1 MQKIFLFIFYSLLLV
16 ACKHEKSITP
26 QQIDMTESIYSS
38 VTIQPDSL
46 YQVYAVISGIL
57 EKTFVEEG
65 NVVTK
70 NQTLFKVTNTA
81 PELNAQNAKLALDL
95 ANDNYSGGITVLQSI
110 KDEINAAQLKYKN
123 DSINYFRQKNLW
135 DQKIGSKIEF
145 DTKKLNYDLAK
156 NNLITL
162 QSKLNRTK
170 NELYINVKQAKNNY
184 NTTLVATKDYTIKS
198 SINGKIYAIN
208 KNLGELINTNTTI
221 ATLGSA
227 NQFIVEMLVDEVDIV
242 KVIKGQQV
250 IINLDAYK
258 GEVFTAKVTKILPKK
273 DERNQTF
280 KVEAVFNIQPKVL
293 YPGLSG
299 EANIVIGK
307 RENVVAIPI
316 EYLLDGDK
324 VKTDAGIISI
334 KTGMRNME
342 YIEVLS
348 GITEKTILYKTEE

>member
-1 MQKIFLFIFYSLLLV
+1 MRKLSLFVLFILLIV
-16 ACKHEKSITP
+16 SCKKEE
-26 QQIDMTESIYSS
+26 QIRPKRINMTESIYSS
-38 VTIQPDSL
+38 VIIQPDSL

-65 NVVTK
+65 QKVTK
-70 NQTLFKVTNTA
+70 NQALFKVTNTA

-135 DQKIGSKIEF
+135 DQKIGSKLEF
-145 DTKKLNYDLAK
+145 DTKKLNYDLSK
-156 NNLITL
+156 NNLTTL
-162 QSKLNRTK
+162 QSKLKRTK

-184 NTTLVATKDYTIKS
+184 NTSLVASKDYTIKS
-198 SINGKIYAIN
+198 SINGKVYAIN
-208 KNLGELINTNTTI
+208 KNLGELINTTTPI
-221 ATLGSA
+221 ATLGSDS
-227 NQFIVEMLVDEVDIV
+227 QFIVEMLVDEVDIV
-242 KVIKGQQV
+242 KVIMGQQV
-250 IINLDAYK
+250 IISLDAYK
-258 GEVFTAKVTKILPKK
+258 GETFTAKVTKIVPKK

-280 KVEAVFNIQPKVL
+280 KVEAVFDTQPKVL

-307 RENVVAIPI
+307 RENVLTIPL
-316 EYLLDGDK
+316 EYLLEEDK
-324 VKTDAGIISI
+324 IKTDAGIIAI

-348 GITEKTILYKTEE
+348 GITEKTILYKSDK

>member
-1 MQKIFLFIFYSLLLV
+1 MRKLTLLFIFSLLFV
-16 ACKHEKSITP
+16 SCKKEEYITP
-26 QQIDMTESIYSS
+26 KRINMTESIYSS
-38 VTIQPDSL
+38 VIIQPDSL

-57 EKTFVEEG
+57 EKIVVEEG
-65 NVVTK
+65 DIITK
-70 NQTLFKVTNTA
+70 NQTLFKVINTT
-81 PELNAQNAKLALDL
+81 PELNAKNAKLALDL
-95 ANDNYSGGITVLQSI
+95 ANDNYSGGINVLQSI
-110 KDEINAAQLKYKN
+110 KDEINAAHLKYKN

-156 NNLITL
+156 NNLKTL
-162 QSKLNRTK
+162 ESKLDRTK
-170 NELYINVKQAKNNY
+170 NELFINVQQAKNNY
-184 NTTLVATKDYTIKS
+184 NTSLVATKDYTIKS
-198 SINGKIYAIN
+198 SINGKVYAIN
-208 KNLGELINTNTTI
+208 KNLGELINTNTPI

-242 KVIKGQQV
+242 KIIKGQQV
-250 IINLDAYK
+250 LINLDAYK
-258 GEVFTAKVTKILPKK
+258 EEVFTAKVTKILPKK

-280 KVEAVFNIQPKVL
+280 KVEAVFDSQPKVL

-316 EYLLDGDK
+316 EYLLDGNK
-324 VKTDAGIISI
+324 VKTNTGIVSI

-342 YIEVLS
+342 YIEILS
-348 GITEKTILYKTEE
+348 GITEKTILYKIEE

>member
-1 MQKIFLFIFYSLLLV
+1 MRKLTLLVLLSLLAL
-16 ACKHEKSITP
+16 ACKKEEPITP
-26 QQIDMTESIYSS
+26 QRINMTESIYSS
-38 VTIQPDSL
+38 VIIQPDSL

-65 NVVTK
+65 
-70 NQTLFKVTNTA
+70 QTVSKYQALFKVTNTA

-145 DTKKLNYDLAK
+145 DTKKLNYDLSK
-156 NNLITL
+156 NNLTTL

-198 SINGKIYAIN
+198 SINGKVYAIN
-208 KNLGELINTNTTI
+208 KNLGELINTATPI
-221 ATLGSA
+221 ATLGSD
-227 NQFIVEMLVDEVDIV
+227 NKFVVEMLVDEVDIV
-242 KVIKGQQV
+242 KVVLGQQV
-250 IINLDAYK
+250 VISLDAYK

-280 KVEAVFNIQPKVL
+280 KVEAIFDKQPKVL

-299 EANIVIGK
+299 EANIVISK
-307 RENVVAIPI
+307 RENVLTIPL
-316 EYLLDGDK
+316 EYLLDDDK
-324 VKTDAGIISI
+324 VKTDAGIVTI

-342 YIEVLS
+342 YVEVLS
-348 GITEKTILYKTEE
+348 GITEKTLLYKTEE

>member
-1 MQKIFLFIFYSLLLV
+1 MQKLMLFLLFSLFV
-16 ACKHEKSITP
+16 SSCKQAEHITP
-26 QQIDMTESIYSS
+26 QRINMTESIYSS
-38 VTIQPDSL
+38 VIIQPDSL
-46 YQVYAVISGIL
+46 YQVYAIISGIL

-65 NVVTK
+65 QLVTK
-70 NQTLFKVTNTA
+70 NQALFKVTNTA
-81 PELNAQNAKLALDL
+81 PELNVQNAKLALDL
-95 ANDNYSGGITVLQSI
+95 ATDNYSGGVTVLQSI
-110 KDEINAAQLKYKN
+110 EDEINAALLNYKN

-135 DQKIGSKIEF
+135 DQRIGSKIEY
-145 DTKKLNYDLAK
+145 DTKKLNYDLSK
-156 NNLITL
+156 NNLTTL

-184 NTTLVATKDYTIKS
+184 TTTLVATKDYTIKS
-198 SINGKIYAIN
+198 SITGKVYAIN
-208 KNLGELINTNTTI
+208 KSLGELINTATPI

-227 NQFIVEMLVDEVDIV
+227 NQFVIEMLVDEVDIV
-242 KVIKGQQV
+242 KVIIGQQV
-250 IINLDAYK
+250 IISLDAYK

-280 KVEAVFNIQPKVL
+280 MVEALFETPPNVL

-307 RENVVAIPI
+307 RDNVLTIPLA
-316 EYLLDGDK
+316 YLLDDNQ
-324 VKTDAGIISI
+324 VKTDAGLVTI

-348 GITEKTILYKTEE
+348 GITEKTLLYKIEE

>member
-1 MQKIFLFIFYSLLLV
+1 MRKLPILVLLSLLAV
-16 ACKHEKSITP
+16 ACKQEESITP
-26 QQIDMTESIYSS
+26 QRINMTESIYSS
-38 VTIQPDSL
+38 VIIQPDSL

-65 NVVTK
+65 QVVTK
-70 NQTLFKVTNTA
+70 NQALFKVTNTA

-145 DTKKLNYDLAK
+145 DTKKLNYDLSK
-156 NNLITL
+156 NNLTTL

-198 SINGKIYAIN
+198 SITGKVYAIN
-208 KNLGELINTNTTI
+208 KNLGELINTATPI
-221 ATLGSA
+221 ATLGSGS
-227 NQFIVEMLVDEVDIV
+227 QFIVEMLVDEVDIV
-242 KVIKGQQV
+242 KVVLGQQV
-250 IINLDAYK
+250 VISLDAYK

-280 KVEAVFNIQPKVL
+280 KVEAIFDKQPKVL

-307 RENVVAIPI
+307 RENVLTIPL
-316 EYLLDGDK
+316 EYLLDDDK
-324 VKTDAGIISI
+324 VKTDAGIVAI

-342 YIEVLS
+342 YVEILS
-348 GITEKTILYKTEE
+348 GITEKTLLYKTEK

>member
-1 MQKIFLFIFYSLLLV
+1 MQKLVLFILPFLLLYS
-16 ACKHEKSITP
+16 CKEEEHITP
-26 QQIDMTESIYSS
+26 QRINMTESIYSS
-38 VTIQPDSL
+38 VIIQPDSL

-65 NVVTK
+65 YVVTK
-70 NQTLFKVTNTA
+70 NQALFKVTNTA

-110 KDEINAAQLKYKN
+110 KDEINAALLKYKN

-170 NELYINVKQAKNNY
+170 NELFINVKQAKNNY
-184 NTTLVATKDYTIKS
+184 NTSLVATKDYTVKS
-198 SINGKIYAIN
+198 SITGRVYALN
-208 KNLGELINTNTTI
+208 KNRGELINTTTPI

-227 NQFIVEMLVDEVDIV
+227 TLFIVEMLVDEVDIV

-250 IINLDAYK
+250 ILNLDAYK
-258 GEVFTAKVTKILPKK
+258 GQVFTATVTKILPKK

-280 KVEAVFNIQPKVL
+280 KVEAVFDTQPKVL

-307 RENVVAIPI
+307 RENVLTIPLD
-316 EYLLDGDK
+316 YLMQDNK
-324 VKTDAGIISI
+324 VKTVEGLVSI
-334 KTGMRNME
+334 KTGMQNME
-342 YIEVLS
+342 YVEVLS
-348 GITEKTILYKTEE
+348 GITETTILYKTEK